1 METFLQQYGLAIL
14 TVIVIAMMILVATPV
29 GNLIRQN
36 LLETIQNFMDQANT
50 TIQGGYW
57 NDNAS
62 NSANLLDGLE
72 AK

>member
-36 LLETIQNFMDQANT
+36 LLETIQNFMDQAKA

-62 NSANLLDGLE
+62 NSADLLKGLE
-72 AK
+72 TK